1 MKSILLGKTFK
12 LNLLRIIV
20 IKMKNK
26 LFLSTIL
33 IFVLVVASAGCIGQG
48 TEKKIVIGT
57 MPYNEEY
64 ILGHMISL
72 LLEDAGYKTEVKEGL
87 GGTLINY
94 EALKREQINVFVG
107 YTGAFYNTVLKLPA
121 LDNWDPN
128 VVYNEV
134 EKGLKEKEG
143 ITVVTKLGFKNNYA
157 ISVPRSWAEEK
168 NLTKVS
174 QLAPYAPSMVL
185 GTDIEY
191 PTAPDGLPTFEKAYG
206 FKFKDVKSMEPTL
219 VYEAIKNKLVDVIT
233 GYTTDKRGE
242 LFDLVVLEDDKGGLL
257 PYDAII
263 ITTTSFAKDEAVVT
277 VLKKLEGKI
286 DDKAMADMNYQYDIE
301 KKESRDIARA
311 FLISQG
317 LIKN

>member
-1 MKSILLGKTFK
+1 
-12 LNLLRIIV
+12 
-20 IKMKNK
+20 MKNK
-26 LFLSTIL
+26 LFFSSVVV
-33 IFVLVVASAGCIGQG
+33 FVLIVASAGCIGQG
-48 TEKKIVIGT
+48 SEKKIVIGT

-72 LLEDAGYKTEVKEGL
+72 LLEDSGYKTEVKEGL

-94 EALKREQINVFVG
+94 EALKKDQINVFVG

-128 VVYNEV
+128 VVYSEV
-134 EKGLKEKEG
+134 EKGLREQEG
-143 ITVVTKLGFKNNYA
+143 ITVVAKLGFKNNYA
-157 ISVPRSWAEEK
+157 ISVPRSWAEER
-168 NLTKVS
+168 NITKVS
-174 QLAPYAPSMVL
+174 ELEPYISSMIL

-206 FKFKDVKSMEPTL
+206 FKFKEVKPMEPTL
-219 VYEAIKNKLVDVIT
+219 VYEAIKNDLVDVIT

-263 ITTTSFAKDEAVVT
+263 ITTSSFAKDDAIVN
-277 VLKKLEGKI
+277 VLKKLEGRI

>member
-1 MKSILLGKTFK
+1 
-12 LNLLRIIV
+12 
-20 IKMKNK
+20 
-26 LFLSTIL
+26 
-33 IFVLVVASAGCIGQG
+33 
-48 TEKKIVIGT
+48 
-57 MPYNEEY
+57 
-64 ILGHMISL
+64 
-72 LLEDAGYKTEVKEGL
+72 
-87 GGTLINY
+87 
-94 EALKREQINVFVG
+94 
-107 YTGAFYNTVLKLPA
+107 
-121 LDNWDPN
+121 
-128 VVYNEV
+128 
-134 EKGLKEKEG
+134 
-143 ITVVTKLGFKNNYA
+143 
-157 ISVPRSWAEEK
+157 
-168 NLTKVS
+168 
-174 QLAPYAPSMVL
+174 
-185 GTDIEY
+185 
-191 PTAPDGLPTFEKAYG
+191 
-206 FKFKDVKSMEPTL
+206 MEPTL

>member
-1 MKSILLGKTFK
+1 MGKTFK
-12 LNLLRIIV
+12 YDLLIKIV

-26 LFLSTIL
+26 LFLSILL
-33 IFVLVVASAGCIGQG
+33 IFVLIVAASGCIGQG
-48 TEKKIVIGT
+48 TDKKVVIGT

-94 EALKREQINVFVG
+94 EALKRGQINVFVG

-121 LDNWDPN
+121 LDNWDPD
-128 VVYNEV
+128 VVYTEV
-134 EKGLKEKEG
+134 EKGLREKEG

-157 ISVPRSWAEEK
+157 ISVPRGWAVER

-174 QLAPYAPSMVL
+174 ELAPYAPSMVL

-219 VYEAIKNKLVDVIT
+219 VYEAIKNNLVDVIT
-233 GYTTDKRGE
+233 SYTTDKRGE
-242 LFDLVVLEDDKGGLL
+242 LFDLAVLEDDKGGLL

-263 ITTTSFAKDEAVVT
+263 ITTSSFAKDEAVIS

-311 FLISQG
+311 YLISQG

>member
-1 MKSILLGKTFK
+1 MGKTFK

-20 IKMKNK
+20 IKMKNT

-33 IFVLVVASAGCIGQG
+33 IFVLVVASAGCIGLG
-48 TEKKIVIGT
+48 TDKKIVIGT
-57 MPYNEEY
+57 MPYNEDY
-64 ILGHMISL
+64 ILGHIISL
-72 LLEDAGYKTEVKEGL
+72 LLEYAGYKTEVKEGL

-134 EKGLKEKEG
+134 EKGLREKEG

-157 ISVPRSWAEEK
+157 ISVPRSWAEER

-174 QLAPYAPSMVL
+174 ELAPYAPSMVL

>member
-1 MKSILLGKTFK
+1 MKKRFFIMGLL
-12 LNLLRIIV
+12 
-20 IKMKNK
+20 M
-26 LFLSTIL
+26 
-33 IFVLVVASAGCIGQG
+33 LVVITSSLGCIGQG
-48 TEKKIVIGT
+48 SNKTIVIGT

-64 ILGHMISL
+64 ILGHMVSL
-72 LLEDAGYKTEVKEGL
+72 ILEDAGYKTEVKEGL

-94 EALKREQINVFVG
+94 EALKRGQIQVFIG
-107 YTGAFYNTVLKLPA
+107 YTGAFYNTVLKLPP
-121 LDNWDPN
+121 LDNWNPN
-128 VVYNEV
+128 VVYAEV
-134 EKGLKEKEG
+134 EKGLREKES
-143 ITVVTKLGFKNNYA
+143 ISVVAKLGFKNNYA
-157 ISVPRSWAEEK
+157 ISIPRTLAEEK
-168 NLTKVS
+168 NLVKVS
-174 QLAPYAPSMVL
+174 DLAPYAPTMVL

-206 FKFKDVKSMEPTL
+206 FKFKEVKSMEPTL
-219 VYEAIKNKLVDVIT
+219 VYEAIKNELVDVIT

-263 ITTTSFAKDEAVVT
+263 ITQSSFANDQKVVS

-301 KKESRDIARA
+301 KKEARDIAKA

-317 LIKN
+317 LISNK

>member
-1 MKSILLGKTFK
+1 MKKIL
-12 LNLLRIIV
+12 I
-20 IKMKNK
+20 
-26 LFLSTIL
+26 LSGIL
-33 IFVLVVASAGCIGQG
+33 IFVLLIGTIGCIGQG
-48 TEKKIVIGT
+48 SDKTIVIGT

-72 LLEDAGYKTEVKEGL
+72 LLEDNGYKTEVKEGL

-94 EALKREQINVFVG
+94 EALKRGQIHVFVG
-107 YTGAFYNTVLKLPA
+107 YTGAFYNTVLKLPP
-121 LDNWDPN
+121 LDNWDPD

-157 ISVPRSWAEEK
+157 ISIPRALAEEK
-168 NLTKVS
+168 KLTKVS
-174 QLAPYAPSMVL
+174 ELSPYAPSMVL

-206 FKFKDVKSMEPTL
+206 FKFKEVKSMEPTL
-219 VYEAIKNKLVDVIT
+219 VYEAINNDLVDVIT

-263 ITTTSFAKDEAVVT
+263 ITKSSFANDQNIVL
-277 VLKKLEGKI
+277 VLKQLEGRI

-301 KKESRDIARA
+301 KKEARDIAKA

-317 LIKN
+317 LIKNK